1 MRTRLPLHLVLASSL
16 LLAALP
22 ARGESPAAAPAESK
36 ADLIRRLMAVSGSD
50 TVGMQIMTQLLDTFR
65 MQMPEVPAEFW
76 DGFAKEIDSKQLV
89 EMIVPVYDRHFAEQ
103 DLRDLIA
110 FYATPTGRKLVAAM
124 PQIAAESMAIGMEWG
139 KAAAERVVKALAA
152 KGYQPKT

>member
-16 LLAALP
+16 LLGALP

-50 TVGMQIMTQLLDTFR
+50 TVGTQIMKQLLDTFR
-65 MQMPEVPAEFW
+65 VQMPEVPGQFW
-76 DGFAKEIDSKQLV
+76 DEFEKEMDPKQMV
-89 EMIVPVYDRHFAEQ
+89 EMIVPIYDRHFVEQ

-110 FYATPTGRKLVAAM
+110 FYETPTGRKLVSAL
-124 PQIAAESMAIGMEWG
+124 PQITAESMAIGMEWG
-139 KAAAERVVKALAA
+139 KTTAERIVKRLVE
-152 KGYQPKT
+152 KGYQPTT